1 MRREWKLAIG
11 LVVALV
17 LLVWAFEDVD
27 FVVLWRALRSVR
39 LAWIGAAVLSVG
51 LSVACVVWRWWLLL
65 DRPTLAGRAEPPW
78 LVLWHATLAAQVANI
93 IVPFRLGDSV
103 RIVAASQALG
113 LGPARAASAAVIER
127 LADVTALG
135 MIGAALIVTHVV
147 PEWARA
153 ALVRNSWVAV
163 ALVVVVLLALGIV
176 AWFGA
181 RRITVLPS
189 PSALRWAVLAT
200 IAVPAGSAL
209 TNFLVMRAFDLPVP
223 ASAALLLLV
232 VLQAGTSI
240 VAVPGGLGVSQV
252 LTIKTLAI
260 WHVAP
265 ADALAFSLVLY
276 AVARVPKLLLLPF
289 AMAASGR
296 QATKAAGA

>member
-1 MRREWKLAIG
+1 MRRELKLAIG
-11 LVVALV
+11 LVIALI
-17 LLVWAFEDVD
+17 LLVWAFKDVD
-27 FVVLWRALRSVR
+27 FGSLGRALGSAR
-39 LAWIGAAVLSVG
+39 LTWIGVAVLSVG
-51 LSVACVVWRWWLLL
+51 LSVAFVVWRWWLLL
-65 DRPTLAGRAEPPW
+65 DRPTLGDRSEPPW
-78 LVLWHATLAAQVANI
+78 LVMWHATLAAQVANI

-127 LADVTALG
+127 LADATTVAV
-135 MIGAALIVTHVV
+135 IGAALVFTNAV
-147 PEWARA
+147 PDWARA
-153 ALVRNSWVAV
+153 ALVRNSWVVA
-163 ALVVVVLLALGIV
+163 ALVVAVLLALGIV

-181 RRITVLPS
+181 RRIKVLPS
-189 PSALRWAVLAT
+189 SSALRWALLASL
-200 IAVPAGSAL
+200 AVTASSAL
-209 TNFLVMRAFDLPVP
+209 TNLLVMRAFDLPVP
-223 ASAALLLLV
+223 ASTALLLLV

-276 AVARVPKLLLLPF
+276 AVARMPKLLLLPF
-289 AMAASGR
+289 AMAAVGR